1 MPDATYLEQH
11 VRVVVSG
18 PWLVLDPSGLS
29 TVYQLNGHDAGLKVP
44 ELPDSNIPGG

>member
-1 MPDATYLEQH
+1 MEQQ

-18 PWLVLDPSGLS
+18 FEASAPLVVS

-44 ELPDSNIPGG
+44 EFPDSNMPGG